1 MRADKRF
8 RVLRQA
14 LGYSVSVT
22 VARPR
27 EGLRLLQ
34 RMVASG
40 DPDAVWIVREN
51 LKNHRLA
58 SALPAETETLA
69 RSLR

>member
-1 MRADKRF
+1 M
-8 RVLRQA
+8 
-14 LGYSVSVT
+14 SVT